1 MSLDFN
7 IKNIKN
13 YKTLCYQ
20 KGRGMA
26 PVTEAL
32 IWSTVGIGIGEIT
45 DKNHEEF
52 YERLQL
58 QQKVYGPLLQVEGGP
73 FDITL
78 DMIRDHIGLK
88 TNVYPKISKKKF
100 MSNLAQSALEK
111 VLRG

>member
-20 KGRGMA
+20 GDQLSPITNA
-26 PVTEAL
+26 I
-32 IWSTVGIGIGEIT
+32 IWSTMGIGIGEIT

-52 YERLQL
+52 YERMEL
-58 QQKVYGPLLQVEGGP
+58 QQKVYGPFLSAESGP
-73 FDITL
+73 FPITL
-78 DMIRDHIGLK
+78 DMVRDHIGLK
-88 TNVYPKISKKKF
+88 TNVFPKVTKKKF
-100 MSNLAQSALEK
+100 MANLAQGALEK